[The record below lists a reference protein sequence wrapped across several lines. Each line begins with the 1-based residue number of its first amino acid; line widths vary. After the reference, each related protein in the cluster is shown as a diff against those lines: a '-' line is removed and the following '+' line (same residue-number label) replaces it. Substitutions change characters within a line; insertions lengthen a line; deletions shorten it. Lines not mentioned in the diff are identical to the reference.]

1 MNIIKP
7 NKTKAKNKQLL
18 YKNVSI
24 HILIIIQKNI
34 SPIKNFHN
42 STINKTNN
50 NSISSIKTSKNLNAN
65 SKNNYFNKQTPT
77 AKQKISL
84 KHYSIGHKML
94 FYKKKNE
101 YRHQLNSLGMRFPAE
116 ILPKK
121 NNTQYDHNNN
131 ARQINSTKHRMYNK
145 ISTKNNSLSKK
156 ANQANKNKNIN
167 NFVYNNLNINHSQ
180 NISNISKISK
190 SKKNNANTSN
200 NSHIIIM
207 NNASHNQGKN
217 NKNKSSNP
225 INTYIINTLNLS
237 EKVFFGC
244 GLISS
249 KHQKMTKKIN
259 KEHQNEI
266 NAIIKEKEENENII
280 KKQKKLIDKIVED
293 NQKLENKIKDME
305 NENYQISQKIES
317 QKENQ
322 EQLILL
328 VKIIQKS
335 GVDVEELIDKWN
347 NEVEKENANLGTD
360 SINTE
365 SIPDS
370 TNELNSKIDP
380 SSFIP
385 INIEKPLVNKKV
397 FKGIPKL
404 NFDIIRNSSIE
415 NNGKKEKFKNNSK

>member
-1 MNIIKP
+1 
-7 NKTKAKNKQLL
+7 
-18 YKNVSI
+18 
-24 HILIIIQKNI
+24 
-34 SPIKNFHN
+34 
-42 STINKTNN
+42 
-50 NSISSIKTSKNLNAN
+50 
-65 SKNNYFNKQTPT
+65 
-77 AKQKISL
+77 
-84 KHYSIGHKML
+84 ML

-101 YRHQLNSLGMRFPAE
+101 YRQQLNSLGMHMPIEQFS
-116 ILPKK
+116 KK
-121 NNTQYDHNNN
+121 NNTQYEKNNN
-131 ARQINSTKHRMYNK
+131 MRQINSTKYRMYNK
-145 ISTKNNSLSKK
+145 INTKNNSLNKK
-156 ANQANKNKNIN
+156 ANKACKSKNIN
-167 NFVYNNLNINHSQ
+167 NFVYSNLNINHSQ

-190 SKKNNANTSN
+190 PKKNKTNISN
-200 NSHIIIM
+200 NSHIIYM

-225 INTYIINTLNLS
+225 INTYIINTFNLS

-244 GLISS
+244 GLVSS
-249 KHQKMTKKIN
+249 KNQKIAKKVN
-259 KEHQNEI
+259 KELKHEI
-266 NAIIKEKEENENII
+266 NVIIKEKEESENII
-280 KKQKKLIDKIVED
+280 KKQKKLIEKMVED

-305 NENYQISQKIES
+305 TENYQISQKIEA

-347 NEVEKENANLGTD
+347 DEIEKENANLGSD
-360 SINTE
+360 SIINE

-385 INIEKPLVNKKV
+385 INIEKPLINKKV

-404 NFDIIRNSSIE
+404 NFDIIRNRSME